1 MWTQPS
7 RSSPSLTLVPAS
19 QSATI
24 RDCASGSSRM
34 LTFCVQRPG
43 SSADAVP
50 AATASIVAAPATTTA
65 PVAAATRAG
74 RLRKFMGVVLRGET
88 VDSKALS
95 GGPTSVAVTDSP
107 PSARITGSGDER
119 GRTLR
124 WVSGLPDTRNL
135 DDIGDEN
142 RTAHSTTAREP
153 VAGAGLGFGR
163 LSAGPLERR

>member
-1 MWTQPS
+1 
-7 RSSPSLTLVPAS
+7 
-19 QSATI
+19 
-24 RDCASGSSRM
+24 
-34 LTFCVQRPG
+34 
-43 SSADAVP
+43 
-50 AATASIVAAPATTTA
+50 
-65 PVAAATRAG
+65 
-74 RLRKFMGVVLRGET
+74 MGVVLRGET

-135 DDIGDEN
+135 DDIGDEY

-153 VAGAGLGFGR
+153 MPGAGLGSSR